1 MESTIKRRLAIG
13 AAGLAVLG
21 GAGGTYAA
29 TQDGSG
35 TDERKAFVNDAAK
48 RLDVSPGKLQSAL
61 RGAFEDRLNA
71 AVKSGR
77 LTKAEADEIKRHA
90 GRHGGPP
97 GPGPLGVRHRGPG
110 PPGIEAATKYLGLSP
125 ARLHARLRAGK
136 SLADIARER
145 GKSVEGLKDAL
156 RKAFDARVDT
166 FVERDGPGP
175 GPGMGHRG
183 IGPPPPPF

>member
-1 MESTIKRRLAIG
+1 MESTLKRRLAIG

-29 TQDGSG
+29 TQGGPGD
-35 TDERKAFVNDAAK
+35 DERKAFVNDAAK

-61 RGAFEDRLNA
+61 RGAFQDRLDA

-77 LTKAEADEIKRHA
+77 LTRAEADEIKRHA
-90 GRHGGPP
+90 GRNGGP
-97 GPGPLGVRHRGPG
+97 PGPLGVRHRGPV
-110 PPGIEAATKYLGLSP
+110 PPGIEAATKYLEISP

-156 RKAFDARVDT
+156 RKAFDARVDNL
-166 FVERDGPGP
+166 VEHDGPGP
-175 GPGMGHRG
+175 RMGHRG
-183 IGPPPPPF
+183 LGPPPPPF